1 MKIQDL
7 RDDLAEMR
15 YFRKSYLRKMKNEM
29 GGPML
34 PMPHGNGGTDADS
47 PMLPDGGS
55 PYRDNDDG
63 TMEPIDPIDDVIVPN
78 LQGYQRLFD
87 LIRRITG
94 TMM

>member
-15 YFRKSYLRKMKNEM
+15 YFRKSYPRKMKNEM

-34 PMPHGNGGTDADS
+34 PMPHGNGGTDADG
-47 PMLPDGGS
+47 PVG
-55 PYRDNDDG
+55 
-63 TMEPIDPIDDVIVPN
+63 PINPIDDVIMPTIN
-78 LQGYQRLFD
+78 TYQQLWKLF
-87 LIRRITG
+87 RSITG